1 MRILNAF
8 HREVPV
14 QALCL
19 YRALLG
25 TVLFCETL
33 SWLPHTTE
41 LFSSMG
47 FHIPN
52 LPGTPEPFPALAL
65 FLGIALVLGALAV
78 ALGFFARVAAALLLF
93 LLTYVY
99 CLDSLNEKTA
109 QTISIL
115 ALAILVFTPCG
126 ARFSLDHW
134 LRKRAGKGELPE
146 MTSIFAQRL
155 LQIEFAQ
162 IYFFSGIAK
171 MTNPEWV
178 NGSVFYRVLNGRLA
192 TPVGIY
198 LSSLDPDLL
207 ARAGGLG
214 TILFE
219 LFQGL
224 FLFLPFVRPFAIGA
238 GLLFHTGI
246 QSTLL
251 IGSLGAHFVI
261 ALLLLFPEPE
271 TVKRIVAKA
280 LPSS

>member
-25 TVLFCETL
+25 SVLFVESL

-41 LFSSMG
+41 LFSNAG
-47 FHIPN
+47 FHLPN
-52 LPGTPEPFPALAL
+52 IAGTPAPPPALAL
-65 FLGIALVLGALAV
+65 FLGIAITLSALGV
-78 ALGFFARVAAALLLF
+78 ALGMFTRAALALSLL
-93 LLTYVY
+93 LLTWVY
-99 CLDSLNEKTA
+99 CIDSLNEKTA
-109 QTISIL
+109 QTISII
-115 ALAILVFTPCG
+115 ALSVLLFTPCN
-126 ARFSLDHW
+126 ARYSLDHW
-134 LRKRAGKGELPE
+134 LRRRAGKPE
-146 MTSIFAQRL
+146 EPGVTSIFAQRL

-192 TPVGIY
+192 TPLGIY
-198 LSSLDPDLL
+198 ISSFDPNLL

-224 FLFLPFVRPFAIGA
+224 FLFLPFMRPIAIGM
-238 GLLFHTGI
+238 GLLFHAGI

-261 ALLLLFPEPE
+261 ALLILFPEPE
-271 TVKRIVAKA
+271 SVKRVAARLFPKA
-280 LPSS
+280 